1 MGWRQLGHER
11 LQTADQTAWRAVV
24 ENVRTVGRCS
34 MWRMHHL
41 EESVLIRC
49 WSGHGGLV
57 GLILGLQSVKKTLSQ
72 RCCILLLL
80 TIHHWDWTW
89 RNHVCIHHSSTRNVS
104 VSHHLRSQQRIL
116 RLLLESWS
124 VLLQEGKERTLKIK
138 LLVEVL
144 KWRLLLLLLWE
155 TGRHPS
161 AKVVLAFH

>member
-1 MGWRQLGHER
+1 MGRSQLGHER

-24 ENVRTVGRCS
+24 ENIRTVGRSS
-34 MWRMHHL
+34 MRRMHHL
-41 EESVLIRC
+41 EESVLVRC
-49 WSGHGGLV
+49 WSGHFGL
-57 GLILGLQSVKKTLSQ
+57 LSLFLGLQSVKKTLSQ
-72 RCCILLLL
+72 RCCVLLLL

-104 VSHHLRSQQRIL
+104 VSHYLRSQQRIL

-124 VLLQEGKERTLKIK
+124 VLLQESKDRTLNIK
-138 LLVEVL
+138 LLIEVL

-155 TGRHPS
+155 TGLHPS